1 MASKITLMNQFH
13 LANPLQIFLVEK
25 IVEESDALV
34 TYRLKKGKVMQL
46 FHWKNKHKVVKLL
59 IFKKT

>member
-1 MASKITLMNQFH
+1 MNQFH